1 MHEMRH
7 EILHWSYRQLSEA
20 ARVSVP
26 QLCEYEKGVG
36 RLREDQQRKCKAI
49 LLRGVRAH
57 GRPNR
62 VKPGRLLLTRRSPL
76 EENAGHFRRDLME
89 LLEMPL

>member
-1 MHEMRH
+1 MRVDPVVLSPSEMHQMRH

-26 QLCEYEKGVG
+26 QLCEYEKGIG

-57 GRPNR
+57 GSRIAELFS
-62 VKPGRLLLTRRSPL
+62 GRREVVAS
-76 EENAGHFRRDLME
+76 EAVAV
-89 LLEMPL
+89 

>member
-57 GRPNR
+57 GSRIAEL
-62 VKPGRLLLTRRSPL
+62 VSGRREVAR
-76 EENAGHFRRDLME
+76 EAVAV
-89 LLEMPL
+89 

>member
-1 MHEMRH
+1 MRVDPVVLSPSEMRQMRH

-26 QLCEYEKGVG
+26 QLCEYEKGIG

-57 GRPNR
+57 GSRIAELFS
-62 VKPGRLLLTRRSPL
+62 VRREVVAS
-76 EENAGHFRRDLME
+76 EAVAV
-89 LLEMPL
+89 

>member
-1 MHEMRH
+1 MRVVPVVLSPAEMHQMRH

-20 ARVSVP
+20 AGVSVP
-26 QLCEYEKGVG
+26 QLCEYERGGG

-57 GRPNR
+57 GSRIAEL
-62 VKPGRLLLTRRSPL
+62 VSGRREAVR
-76 EENAGHFRRDLME
+76 EAVAV
-89 LLEMPL
+89 